1 MAYHSLCILLCLFG
15 FSSQKSTFDDT
26 SYVAAVVEYE
36 VQANSSLNLQNYV
49 QLIRDA
55 AKENADI
62 VVFPEM
68 TLTVRDHVV
77 VPIKGLLK
85 EHPVPALRPDL
96 YDEVL
101 VSISSAAKENQI
113 YVVVNVEEKVDCT
126 GGAGGDVAGES
137 CPEQKVYL
145 YNTNVVFDR
154 GGAVIDRY
162 RKINL
167 FGESTRTPGSL
178 PDLGIFETDFGV
190 TFGHFICFD
199 LMFQVP
205 AIQIVQKYNITD
217 IVFSTM
223 WFSELPYL
231 TAVQIQEAYA
241 YSMNVNFL
249 GAGANNVRVGSAGS
263 GIYSGKAGAL
273 VSIMPGVPT
282 TKLLVARVPKVPGQ
296 LNETAPAVPG
306 PIYNNPVEQDSLY
319 LLTDPSLVS
328 HTTRLLTPGNQQFIL
343 ADKDVSCYFRVRL
356 SERSGNNTY
365 RYRAGAFSGVRTYNG
380 FTTGG
385 LRICSVFACTNDT
398 LESCGQRF
406 PQYSLNSTAVFETL
420 IINAGVPIPETDEAL
435 SAKKTVYFP
444 ITLDTSLKP
453 LRPDFYNFEE
463 RQIFNALTVYAFD
476 LRNSVAELY
485 SFAVW
490 GREYTTDGEE
500 PTDNNETTTP
510 APEDPDTDSS
520 GVHRLHLLVLFFCT
534 LSLLRL

>member
-1 MAYHSLCILLCLFG
+1 MARHSLCILLCLFG

-36 VQANSSLNLQNYV
+36 VRANSSLNLQNYV

-77 VPIKGLLK
+77 VPINGLLK
-85 EHPVPALRPDL
+85 DYPVPALQPNL

-113 YVVVNVEEKVDCT
+113 YVVVNVEEIVDCT
-126 GGAGGDVAGES
+126 SGDVAGES

-145 YNTNVVFDR
+145 YNTNVVLDR

-167 FGESTRTPGSL
+167 FGESTRKPGSL
-178 PDLGIFETDFGV
+178 SDLGIFETDFGV
-190 TFGHFICFD
+190 KFGHFICFD

-241 YSMNVNFL
+241 FSMNVNFL

-273 VSIMPGVPT
+273 VSIIPGVST

-296 LNETAPAVPG
+296 VNETVPG
-306 PIYNNPVEQDSLY
+306 PIYNSPTEQDNLY

-343 ADKDVSCYFRVRL
+343 TDNDVSCYFRVRL
-356 SERSGNNTY
+356 SERSGSNTY
-365 RYRAGAFSGVRTYNG
+365 RYRAGAFSGVRTYSG

-385 LRICSVFACTNDT
+385 IRVCSVFACTNDT
-398 LESCGQRF
+398 LQSCGQR
-406 PQYSLNSTAVFETL
+406 
-420 IINAGVPIPETDEAL
+420 
-435 SAKKTVYFP
+435 
-444 ITLDTSLKP
+444 
-453 LRPDFYNFEE
+453 
-463 RQIFNALTVYAFD
+463 
-476 LRNSVAELY
+476 
-485 SFAVW
+485 
-490 GREYTTDGEE
+490 
-500 PTDNNETTTP
+500 
-510 APEDPDTDSS
+510 
-520 GVHRLHLLVLFFCT
+520 
-534 LSLLRL
+534 

>member
-1 MAYHSLCILLCLFG
+1 MARHSLCILLCLFG

-36 VQANSSLNLQNYV
+36 VRANSSLNLQNYV

-77 VPIKGLLK
+77 VPINGLLK
-85 EHPVPALRPDL
+85 DYPVPALQPNL

-113 YVVVNVEEKVDCT
+113 YVVVNVEEIVDCT
-126 GGAGGDVAGES
+126 SGDVAGES

-145 YNTNVVFDR
+145 YNTNVVLDR

-167 FGESTRTPGSL
+167 FGESTRKPGSL
-178 PDLGIFETDFGV
+178 SDLGIFETDFGV
-190 TFGHFICFD
+190 KFGHFICFD

-241 YSMNVNFL
+241 FSMNVNFL

-273 VSIMPGVPT
+273 VSIIPGVST

-296 LNETAPAVPG
+296 VNETVPG
-306 PIYNNPVEQDSLY
+306 PIYNSPTEQDNLY

-343 ADKDVSCYFRVRL
+343 TDNDVSCYFRVRL
-356 SERSGNNTY
+356 SERSGSNAPF
-365 RYRAGAFSGVRTYNG
+365 YRAFAHDGVNVYVKRDAGTVGCLLAACKTEDVKSCVYRSDEDVVEIQELQIKMAYHRHYN
-380 FTTGG
+380 TT
-385 LRICSVFACTNDT
+385 LKCNDI
-398 LESCGQRF
+398 EF
-406 PQYSLNSTAVFETL
+406 
-420 IINAGVPIPETDEAL
+420 
-435 SAKKTVYFP
+435 FP
-444 ITLDTSLKP
+444 IS
-453 LRPDFYNFEE
+453 
-463 RQIFNALTVYAFD
+463 
-476 LRNSVAELY
+476 LRNNMFPLNPANFTYKEDPLETKDYEKNSNENDGPVEITNKIKSPQTEII
-485 SFAVW
+485 SFGIW
-490 GREYTTDGEE
+490 GRVFNRDGKILKDFSKEDIE
-500 PTDNNETTTP
+500 KYIEIENIIYN
-510 APEDPDTDSS
+510 PEKDRSS
-520 GVHRLHLLVLFFCT
+520 LIDDEL
-534 LSLLRL
+534 